1 MAKSIQ
7 PWLGA
12 FVHGELAAV
21 VQWTKSSHE
30 APNIKTDPD
39 TRFHDDGSN
48 FRSAVSTPPLSVE
61 SKVQLLKVLAI
72 GTSPIVVLSDGA
84 SSMKARLSDHAVTV
98 LEDELEE
105 SLSLEMRGD
114 VFSLV
119 AVNVVSTPVGPAD
132 GHVQLE
138 VEDLQYQYHLRK
150 TAGTPIPIERQTEV
164 SGLVDA
170 IRNIR
175 VRQYTDEEPLTTT
188 LPKAALRSIS
198 PQASLGAH
206 QRAAAHAEE
215 RLPSTAMSQDGAQ
228 SQSLHG
234 SPVLQT
240 QAPVATQVNPPP
252 RKAKKGPS
260 LAVEGFE
267 MTTGLNL
274 AKPSA
279 PALDSTPQVVSNPKR
294 TAKLLD
300 LLGGPSKAPP
310 LLSSAAPSVD
320 VNIESEDQA
329 PPNQPSRASRL
340 SQKHSWYPP
349 LPGQQFPTPNIPI
362 ELLQAWTSNG
372 EESSRKP
379 QQTSEVARQVSEDQQ
394 SGDHSTL
401 QEYTIASQGSVK
413 RAVTFAAQAFEKST
427 SQPGSQQP
435 GPDNRHQQPL
445 NGKQHARGTSGRS
458 GPGGVDARQ
467 ASTSSPRSS
476 GLATVIKGT
485 QFSNEGSEM
494 EVDVPRPLTDPREKH
509 HAKRT
514 QHFKGAQRK
523 TWLLSH
529 YIVSYE
535 AGPYVSAV
543 HEAYLAT
550 HPDDKVTWLEFRE
563 DLNRAFPSLL
573 GQDRPRS
580 LKPKGMPPSLIS
592 TPASS
597 SREMADIA
605 PGAANRVVVTTP
617 LRRKPE
623 FAVHANERLLR
634 ESKRLGGQLDGAI
647 SPTTSS
653 RQPPSYD
660 QPRSQIPSQITSSS
674 NGHTTHPT
682 APTAPSIFDD
692 FAHAW
697 KDLKPG
703 GAFAQPTLKPNH
715 SRISKTLNLLAW
727 KL

>member
-1 MAKSIQ
+1 
-7 PWLGA
+7 
-12 FVHGELAAV
+12 
-21 VQWTKSSHE
+21 
-30 APNIKTDPD
+30 
-39 TRFHDDGSN
+39 
-48 FRSAVSTPPLSVE
+48 
-61 SKVQLLKVLAI
+61 
-72 GTSPIVVLSDGA
+72 
-84 SSMKARLSDHAVTV
+84 
-98 LEDELEE
+98 
-105 SLSLEMRGD
+105 MRGD

-340 SQKHSWYPP
+340 SQVGDRDAESSSSRATKRRRVSSGGRDVRVPYARRKIPLPQQRLLDQKHSWYPP

-401 QEYTIASQGSVK
+401 QECEQGTSAPIENEVIEVNSSSSSSSSSDEELPESQWPPSQDTPPRPSASQKKRPTLPPDSTGGSIQTLSPAKARSSAPLHSPHKPSRNPRHSPALSSLGTPQAAGTQRLPHRSPEKPYTPSQPALRVRGDQYIPPYSSLRSK
-413 RAVTFAAQAFEKST
+413 ERPSSQHSSRSEQIHSASSQERRDERFNDTSSRRPLEEMQGKYGIFTRTPALLGDRRVNSSGDGWRAEVST
-427 SQPGSQQP
+427 SRSQESSKERSDRSGDVRMRAEQDAGPQRSMQQLSTGSSDRRRQDQDGSQAP
-435 GPDNRHQQPL
+435 SSMPRRKNPDYRLPHSPDNRHQQPL

-523 TWLLSH
+523 TW
-529 YIVSYE
+529 
-535 AGPYVSAV
+535 
-543 HEAYLAT
+543 
-550 HPDDKVTWLEFRE
+550 
-563 DLNRAFPSLL
+563 
-573 GQDRPRS
+573 
-580 LKPKGMPPSLIS
+580 
-592 TPASS
+592 
-597 SREMADIA
+597 
-605 PGAANRVVVTTP
+605 
-617 LRRKPE
+617 
-623 FAVHANERLLR
+623 
-634 ESKRLGGQLDGAI
+634 
-647 SPTTSS
+647 
-653 RQPPSYD
+653 
-660 QPRSQIPSQITSSS
+660 
-674 NGHTTHPT
+674 
-682 APTAPSIFDD
+682 
-692 FAHAW
+692 
-697 KDLKPG
+697 
-703 GAFAQPTLKPNH
+703 
-715 SRISKTLNLLAW
+715 
-727 KL
+727 